1 MKTTII
7 PDRTS
12 CGNLEY
18 LKNHLSEIQP
28 IKKIT
33 CYQNSENFIFSEYAI
48 LTDGVFM
55 AIESWKEKVLL
66 CTGLNCGYHGTGPH
80 ATEAFLKLLKIP
92 PSKIGLIFEYSG
104 FTITFDETGQYR
116 NMKAA
121 DGFFSQDAISE
132 KSFGCYLD
140 KTCAVNPV
148 KRKVYMVDPQLHRP
162 AAFFRCLEAMQPV
175 EMEFTTQLGQSLSPL
190 TYNEIF
196 GTNGSN
202 SPCNLLIRGKTFI
215 LYGFIRRYEILST
228 VQSVSLYCNRRALYD
243 TIWWN
248 ENELCIE
255 SHVMKRLPIMIHLI
269 KRLLVPRS
277 PIHKTIPLGMGGGEE

>member
-1 MKTTII
+1 
-7 PDRTS
+7 
-12 CGNLEY
+12 
-18 LKNHLSEIQP
+18 
-28 IKKIT
+28 
-33 CYQNSENFIFSEYAI
+33 
-48 LTDGVFM
+48 
-55 AIESWKEKVLL
+55 
-66 CTGLNCGYHGTGPH
+66 
-80 ATEAFLKLLKIP
+80 
-92 PSKIGLIFEYSG
+92 
-104 FTITFDETGQYR
+104 
-116 NMKAA
+116 
-121 DGFFSQDAISE
+121 
-132 KSFGCYLD
+132 
-140 KTCAVNPV
+140 
-148 KRKVYMVDPQLHRP
+148 
-162 AAFFRCLEAMQPV
+162 MQPV

-215 LYGFIRRYEILST
+215 LYGFIRRDEILST